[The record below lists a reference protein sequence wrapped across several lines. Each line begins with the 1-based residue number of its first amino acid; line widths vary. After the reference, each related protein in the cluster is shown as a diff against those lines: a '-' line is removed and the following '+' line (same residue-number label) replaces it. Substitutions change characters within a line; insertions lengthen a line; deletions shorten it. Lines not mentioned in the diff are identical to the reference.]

1 MREGAWISRV
11 TCVPYTDLSM
21 LDPQTR
27 DGVSAPDVHGAAVAP
42 DVKLP
47 TEPAP
52 ETDVDM
58 PVGLAYVPGLSD
70 RLSNLMESIRRLVTA
85 GHARQP
91 M

>member
-1 MREGAWISRV
+1 
-11 TCVPYTDLSM
+11 M

-27 DGVSAPDVHGAAVAP
+27 DGASAPNVSGAAIGP

-47 TEPAP
+47 TEPAQ
-52 ETDVDM
+52 EADVDM

-85 GHARQP
+85 DHAR
-91 M
+91 

>member
-1 MREGAWISRV
+1 
-11 TCVPYTDLSM
+11 M

-27 DGVSAPDVHGAAVAP
+27 DGASASDVPGAAVAP

-52 ETDVDM
+52 EADVDM

-70 RLSNLMESIRRLVTA
+70 RLSNLMGSIRRLVTA
-85 GHARQP
+85 DHARRP
-91 M
+91 T